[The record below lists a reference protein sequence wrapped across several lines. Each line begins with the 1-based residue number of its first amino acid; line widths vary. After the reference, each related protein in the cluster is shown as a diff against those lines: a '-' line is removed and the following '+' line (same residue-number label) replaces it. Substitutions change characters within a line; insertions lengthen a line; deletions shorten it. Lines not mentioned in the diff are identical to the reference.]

1 MEGMASGIL
10 SRRMETMDKQK
21 RNIIIFIIIAVLL
34 VCLVGAALLVGAG
47 VFLYRRYATQAQTQA
62 VVSTASPVEPG
73 SQLETEMNQIEAQVS
88 QERGLSLP
96 GPIERDFLTSDQ
108 LAQTVSEEFFKDYT
122 PEEAVQDARSLYLLG
137 LLPKDFDLL
146 TFYKQ
151 LYSEQ
156 IAGYYDNEEQAMYV
170 VSDSAFSG
178 VERSTYAHEFIHALQ
193 DATFD
198 FENGM
203 RYSDEE
209 CKHDSERCAAL
220 QAVIEGDAVV
230 GENTWLTNDATQQD
244 IIDLQKFYSNY
255 QSPVFDAAPDFMQQD
270 MSFPYQQGAEFVQT
284 LYDQGGYESVNRAFL
299 EQQPASTEQILHP
312 ARYPND
318 KPMQVEL
325 PDLVDALGSGWSEM
339 EKDVIG
345 EWYTYLILGHGD
357 QSNWRMQDSLAKAA
371 AEGWGGDAY
380 TILSNDRTG
389 EYAFACRYVWDS
401 TVESNEAFQAFD
413 QYLTL
418 RFGKVDKLGMR
429 SANGL
434 YSIATQND
442 DGSITWLVAETPDT
456 LLTLSGAFGQ

>member
-1 MEGMASGIL
+1 
-10 SRRMETMDKQK
+10 MDKQK

-193 DATFD
+193 DAAFD

-284 LYDQGGYESVNRAFL
+284 LYDQGGYEAVNRAFL
-299 EQQPASTEQILHP
+299 EQQPASTEQIMHP

-325 PDLVDALGSGWSEM
+325 PDLVDALGSGWSEV

-456 LLTLSGAFGQ
+456 LLILSGAFGQ